1 MRRPWAAVSTS
12 SKSRALTRFFSYFLI
27 LATFF
32 PLDGLSQDTRE
43 QITIGLLIPDQ
54 AHMDIAAAAELAIK
68 EANMEGA
75 YKGSEFKLQVRTA
88 EGFWGAGSK
97 ESVNLVYE
105 DQVRAIIGALDG
117 RNGHLAEQ
125 VATKSHLTYIETYA
139 TEPTLS
145 QAFVPWFMRVV
156 PNDNQ
161 QSELISQQI
170 KKDGGTGVIILSNGS
185 YDCRYA
191 VRSLTKTMAQKAG
204 ISPQVISLDPGNPKL
219 NEITG
224 KIAAGEADHLIIPF
238 AAPFHGQLVRMLRDR
253 HPDLK
258 IYGTLHFSFGVE
270 RRKEAWKPY
279 EGMYLLGPL
288 INKQAS
294 ASLSGS
300 HAAFLY
306 DAVNLVIHA
315 IRQVGTEREA
325 ITGYISGSNLSNG
338 ATGSITFDKL
348 GNRTD
353 AARLYR
359 IRNGVP
365 QLIN

>member
-1 MRRPWAAVSTS
+1 MQWAEAYTS
-12 SKSRALTRFFSYFLI
+12 YKSRALTRLNSYLLI
-27 LATFF
+27 LAIFLPSNGFT
-32 PLDGLSQDTRE
+32 QDSKGH
-43 QITIGLLIPDQ
+43 ISIGLLIHDQ
-54 AHMDIAAAAELAIK
+54 DLPDIAAAAELAIE
-68 EANMEGA
+68 EANMEGG
-75 YKGSEFKLQVRTA
+75 YKGSIFKLQVRTA
-88 EGFWGAGSK
+88 EGSWGAGSK

-105 DQVRAIIGALDG
+105 DRVRAIIGSLDG

-125 VATKSHLTYIETYA
+125 VATKSHLAYIETYA

-161 QSELISQQI
+161 QSELIIGKIQEE
-170 KKDGGTGVIILSNGS
+170 GGTGVVILSNGS

-191 VRSLTKTMAQKAG
+191 VKSLTRIMAQKAG
-204 ISPQVISLDPGNPKL
+204 ISPVLIPLDSAGTDLKVLAANIISKQ
-219 NEITG
+219 
-224 KIAAGEADHLIIPF
+224 ADHLIIPF
-238 AAPFHGQLVRMLRDR
+238 SAPFHGELVRMLRDR

-270 RRKEAWKPY
+270 HRKETWKPY
-279 EGMYLLGPL
+279 EGMYLLGP
-288 INKQAS
+288 Q
-294 ASLSGS
+294 S

-325 ITGYISGSNLSNG
+325 ITEYISSSTHSNG
-338 ATGSITFDKL
+338 ATGKISFDKL

-353 AARLYR
+353 AARLYQ
-359 IRNGVP
+359 ILNGLP
-365 QLIN
+365 QLTK